1 MGGKS
6 GGDVES
12 TQQAVPWSGA
22 QPYLLDINKQAQGI
36 NNAGGAQYYP
46 GQTYPG
52 RDPLQDQAQN
62 LSLNYATNS
71 MPGQIYDA
79 QRAQSFALNSPD
91 AANNPYVQNM
101 MRSNAF
107 NLNRNLQENLLP
119 AINSGAVAAGQ
130 YGGSRQGIAQ
140 GLAMRGT
147 QDALANANA
156 STMMDA
162 YSKGLGAQGMALG
175 NAGNM
180 MNMGLS
186 PMNIMNQVGQ
196 YNQGIDQTALDA
208 DMNRWNYNQQLP
220 MDTLNFYNNII
231 QGNNA
236 WGSNSTQDG
245 GGSSPLSGAIGG
257 GLLGAS
263 ASSLPFFSAGTAAT
277 ATAPAVAAGAGAA
290 FAPWLPLIGAGLG
303 LFGG

>member
-1 MGGKS
+1 MGSKS
-6 GGDVES
+6 SGDIES
-12 TQQAVPWSGA
+12 TQEAVPWSGA
-22 QPYLLDINKQAQGI
+22 QPYLLDINRQAQGI

-71 MPGQIYDA
+71 MPDQIYDA

-119 AINSGAVAAGQ
+119 AIDSGAVNAGA

-208 DMNRWNYNQQLP
+208 DMARWNYNQQLP
-220 MDTLNFYNNII
+220 METLNFYNNII

-236 WGSNSTQDG
+236 WGSQSTQDG

-257 GLLGAS
+257 GLLGYS
-263 ASSLPFFSAGTAAT
+263 AT
-277 ATAPAVAAGAGAA
+277 PAITSMLGGSVAGAA
-290 FAPWLPLIGAGLG
+290 VAPWATLGGALLGGL
-303 LFGG
+303 L